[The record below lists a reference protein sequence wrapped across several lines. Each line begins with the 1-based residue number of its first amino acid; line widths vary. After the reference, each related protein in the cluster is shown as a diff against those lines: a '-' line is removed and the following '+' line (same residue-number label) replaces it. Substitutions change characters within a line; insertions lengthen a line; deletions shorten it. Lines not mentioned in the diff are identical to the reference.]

1 MSESFIRKELEK
13 TLEQRPNDYRTILEL
28 SSKLATYDKEF
39 VRFSVDAGV
48 IDKLG
53 RELVGKKETAVS
65 ELVKNAYDADAVSV
79 DLTFEDSDEEK
90 GTLIIADNGIGMSR
104 EELIKGFMKIS
115 STDKVHNPTSPI
127 YKRNR
132 AGRKG
137 IGRFAVQRLGD
148 KLTITTQKED
158 SENAIRIT
166 VDWSLYK
173 GDRDLL
179 TINNIVEEIPKTKE
193 KGTDLKIE
201 GLRDKWTVAS
211 IERVYRYISGLIQP
225 FPLSKERIAKEK
237 DRNTK
242 TLDPGFKVNL
252 FKKDLDVVTPI
263 ADEQSMIFNYAVAV
277 FEGYVDNEGK
287 SFVSIK
293 SDRLGINEIIELGA
307 EKDNPEMPYESL
319 RNVNFQAHYFV
330 YLTEY
335 IPSQQLR
342 KIINLAQD
350 SGGIRLYR
358 NGFRVLPYGDFG
370 DDWLE
375 LDESEKKRILLPRH
389 GNTNFFGFAEVEDP
403 EGINFEETSSR
414 EGLLDTNSFHELR
427 DFLYRG
433 LTTGVIKIANAREV
447 KITTGQKNWE
457 VKYKRPVER
466 LKDLKDDLQKDT
478 ENLTLEG
485 YSKKTK
491 EEITNELI
499 GKSKKIQDVV
509 NSIGEVIT
517 QQEQED
523 ANQFKETGILRV
535 LASLGLSIG
544 IYTHEIRHY
553 LATIHAST
561 KLLAKKYPEDVEYQ
575 NRIQGLLANV
585 KTLRVYTSYFDR
597 IVSENISKELVAQEI
612 PVVVSK
618 FFNVVSLDSGINK
631 TTILP
636 IEINGA
642 ELYSTPMHSSEWGT
656 ILYNLYTN
664 ALKAIKRA
672 NNKEGKILM
681 RVGEEDS
688 NVYLE
693 FIDNGDGIP
702 EDKRDKIFDAFY
714 TTSTAAGHFADEEDE
729 ILGTGLGLK
738 IVRDII
744 TAYNGEIEVMDAPKG
759 FSTCIRIELPKAT
772 ENDLEKL

>member
-1 MSESFIRKELEK
+1 MSESFLRRELEK
-13 TLEQRPNDYRTILEL
+13 TLKNRPNDYGTILEL
-28 SSKLATYDKEF
+28 SSKLASYDNEY

-65 ELVKNAYDADAVSV
+65 ELVKNAYDADAISV
-79 DLTFEDSDEEK
+79 DLTFENSDEEK
-90 GTLIIADNGIGMSR
+90 GTLVIADNGIGMSK

-148 KLTITTQKED
+148 KLTIITQKED
-158 SENAIRIT
+158 SEKAIKVT

-179 TINNIVEEIPKTKE
+179 SINNQVEEVPKTKE
-193 KGTDLKIE
+193 KGTDLIIE

-237 DRNTK
+237 DRNAE

-252 FKKDLDVVTPI
+252 YKKDLDTIVPI
-263 ADEQSMIFNYAVAV
+263 ADEQSMIFNYAVAI
-277 FEGYVDNEGK
+277 FEGYVDSDGK

-293 SDRLGINEIIELGA
+293 SDRLGVNEVIALGA
-307 EKDNPEMPYESL
+307 KKDAPEKPYRNL
-319 RNVNFQAHYFV
+319 RNVNFEAHYFL
-330 YLTEY
+330 YTAEY
-335 IPSQQLR
+335 MPSQQLR
-342 KIINLAQD
+342 KIIDLAQH

-358 NGFRVLPYGDFG
+358 NGFRVLPYGEVG

-375 LDESEKKRILLPRH
+375 LDSSEKKRILLPRH

-414 EGLLDTNSFHELR
+414 EGLLETDSFHELR

-433 LTTGVIKIANAREV
+433 LTTGVIKIANEREV
-447 KITTGQKNWE
+447 KITTSQKNWE
-457 VKYKRPVER
+457 ARYKRPVER
-466 LKDLKDDLQKDT
+466 LKDLKEDLQKET

-485 YSKKTK
+485 YSSKTK
-491 EEITNELI
+491 DEITNELI
-499 GKSKKIQDVV
+499 GKSKKIQGVV
-509 NSIGEVIT
+509 DSIGEVIS

-523 ANQFKETGILRV
+523 EDQLKETGILRV

-561 KLLAKKYPEDVEYQ
+561 KLLAKKYPEDEEYQ
-575 NRIQGLLANV
+575 KRIQNLLENV

-597 IVSENISKELVAQEI
+597 IVSENVSKELVPQDV
-612 PVVVSK
+612 PVVVSR
-618 FFNVVSLDSGINK
+618 FFDVISLDSGLNK

-636 IEINGA
+636 IEVNGID
-642 ELYSTPMHSSEWGT
+642 LYTIPMHSSEWGT

-672 NNKEGKILM
+672 QVKDGKILM
-681 RVGEEDS
+681 RIGKEDAQ
-688 NVYLE
+688 VYLE

-702 EDKRDKIFDAFY
+702 EDRRERIFEAFY
-714 TTSTAAGHFADEEDE
+714 TTSTSAAHFADEADE

-738 IVRDII
+738 IVKDII
-744 TAYNGEIEVMDAPKG
+744 AAYNGEIEVMDPPQG
-759 FSTCIRIELPKAT
+759 FSTCIRIELPLASD
-772 ENDLEKL
+772 EELEKL